1 MQVRFAGGMALLEDQ
16 PIAGVLGEGRPDG
29 QTCGMQPDRIVET
42 ERWFHSRGV
51 PHLIA
56 NYNAAEDVFTRALA
70 LLTVIFLFSMVSAL
84 DREFTIEQNILVVIG
99 GFVLLLAIWA
109 AANWVRGI
117 RPLLR
122 RPDRVGYPELAVFVF
137 GPALVPVVFGAQF
150 STAALVVVG
159 NIALLLVV
167 YVGASYGVIAITSWA
182 VRHLLRDIGGAVR
195 IGMRALPLLLL
206 FNTFLFINAEVWQV
220 TSRIDVTLLLAGL
233 GLFLLLGGLFL
244 TSRLPGEVK
253 DLATFDS
260 RREVDRLCVGT
271 PMEGHAGS
279 GDTPDHPLTRRQRGN
294 VGLVIVFSQA
304 VLVLAVSVFIGAF
317 FVVFGLLI
325 MNPDT
330 LVQWTERPLNEL
342 YSISFRGDRI
352 VLTEEL
358 LRASGFL
365 AVFSGLYFT
374 VNAATEPTYR
384 REFFD
389 GLLEEV
395 RQSMAVREVYLRALE
410 E

>member
-1 MQVRFAGGMALLEDQ
+1 
-16 PIAGVLGEGRPDG
+16 
-29 QTCGMQPDRIVET
+29 MQPDRIRDT
-42 ERWFHSRGV
+42 ERWFLSRGV

-56 NYNAAEDVFTRALA
+56 DYNAAEDVFTRALP
-70 LLTVIFLFSMVSAL
+70 LLTAIFLFSMVSAL

-99 GFVLLLAIWA
+99 GFVLLIGIWA
-109 AANWVRGI
+109 AVNWMRGI
-117 RPLLR
+117 RPLLK
-122 RPDRVGYPELAVFVF
+122 RPDRVGYSELVVFVF

-150 STAALVVVG
+150 STAAFVVVG
-159 NIALLLVV
+159 NVALLLVV
-167 YVGASYGVIAITSWA
+167 YFGASYGVIAITTWA
-182 VRHLLRDIGGAVR
+182 VRHLLRDIAGAVR

-206 FNTFLFINAEVWQV
+206 FNAFLFINAEVWQV

-233 GLFLLLGGLFL
+233 GLFVLLGGLFL

-260 RREVDRLCVGT
+260 WSEVHRLCVGT
-271 PMEGHAGS
+271 PMEGRAGTE
-279 GDTPDHPLTRRQRGN
+279 DIPDYPLTRRQRGN

-317 FVVFGLLI
+317 FVAFGLLI

-342 YSISFRGDRI
+342 YSASFRGDRI

-358 LRASGFL
+358 LRAAGFL
-365 AVFSGLYFT
+365 AAFSGLYFT

-389 GLLEEV
+389 GLLQEV
-395 RQSMAVREVYLRALE
+395 RQSIAVRKVYLRAIE
-410 E
+410 D